1 MDETI
6 ERAWKAPLARAELSL
21 QCRSSEEARVLWE
34 AIRADDPGT
43 VEGRVED
50 DRLVIMAGPVSMPSL
65 RITLDD
71 LLACIQ
77 AASGATAVT
86 AASDA
91 TGSEEVE

>member
-1 MDETI
+1 MGEGS

-21 QCRSSEEARVLWE
+21 QCGSSKEARVLWE

-50 DRLVIMAGPVSMPSL
+50 DRLVILAGPVPMPSL

-77 AASGATAVT
+77 AASGATA
-86 AASDA
+86 A
-91 TGSEEVE
+91 TGSGEVE